1 VKESIRKLE
10 SVYGHIKCKYGKGV
24 QAEDII
30 NQCEKSYLNS
40 ETKHSEMFKPEID
53 MLILFGRRCDLVTP
67 FCMNRIYEGIADEY
81 FPIETQEMKV
91 PNILIDPVGIKEA
104 IEENKQVSEIMTL
117 NLDRVSDKVFEDLR
131 YSHYQ
136 TLESKFQE
144 INKKIKMAT

>member
-1 VKESIRKLE
+1 ML
-10 SVYGHIKCKYGKGV
+10 
-24 QAEDII
+24 
-30 NQCEKSYLNS
+30 NLNS

-91 PNILIDPVGIKEA
+91 PTILIDPVGRKEA

-117 NLDRVSDKVFEDLR
+117 KLDRESDKVFEDLR

-136 TLESKFQE
+136 TLEPKFQE
-144 INKKIKMAT
+144 INRKIKMAT